1 MISVPEE
8 GAPWE
13 ANEPDIMAGE
23 AAASRVLAKRRALG
37 ITQEDLAQAAGV
49 SRQAIGAIESG
60 RAQPGVALALAIA
73 RTLQTTAEE
82 LFGERREEEL
92 RVNAD
97 EPLRR
102 GQRVVLAEF
111 GRRRIVRGLD
121 GAGSTSPVPESAQGI
136 VAEVSAGVAT
146 VRVLQGGLP
155 FERTVL
161 VSGCEI
167 GLGLLVRRLDARR
180 AHGLWFSA
188 SNRRAV
194 ADLAARRAHV
204 AAIHGSKD
212 ELKRAVAL
220 DSAAGSLGRLR
231 RFELAAGEA
240 GWLVPKGNPLG
251 LRGARDLSRA
261 RARLVNRPA
270 GSAARALLDA
280 ELRRASLDAR
290 RLPGYE
296 RELAG
301 QLDVARAIAQG
312 FADAG
317 IGSAAAA
324 GVCGLD
330 FIPLRA
336 EACVL
341 LVPQACM
348 EHPGVAE
355 LLETLRSAAF
365 RSDLEALG
373 PYDARRI
380 GEEVRSSA

>member
-251 LRGARDLSRA
+251 LRERCSTRNCDAPHSTRGACRATSASSRGSSTSRERSHRGSPTPGSEA
-261 RARLVNRPA
+261 PRRLGSA
-270 GSAARALLDA
+270 GSTSSRCAPKRACCSSR
-280 ELRRASLDAR
+280 RRAWNTLASPSCWR
-290 RLPGYE
+290 RCAP
-296 RELAG
+296 
-301 QLDVARAIAQG
+301 QP
-312 FADAG
+312 
-317 IGSAAAA
+317 SAATSK
-324 GVCGLD
+324 L
-330 FIPLRA
+330 
-336 EACVL
+336 
-341 LVPQACM
+341 
-348 EHPGVAE
+348 
-355 LLETLRSAAF
+355 
-365 RSDLEALG
+365 
-373 PYDARRI
+373 
-380 GEEVRSSA
+380 

>member
-1 MISVPEE
+1 
-8 GAPWE
+8 
-13 ANEPDIMAGE
+13 
-23 AAASRVLAKRRALG
+23 
-37 ITQEDLAQAAGV
+37 
-49 SRQAIGAIESG
+49 
-60 RAQPGVALALAIA
+60 
-73 RTLQTTAEE
+73 
-82 LFGERREEEL
+82 
-92 RVNAD
+92 
-97 EPLRR
+97 
-102 GQRVVLAEF
+102 
-111 GRRRIVRGLD
+111 
-121 GAGSTSPVPESAQGI
+121 
-136 VAEVSAGVAT
+136 
-146 VRVLQGGLP
+146 
-155 FERTVL
+155 
-161 VSGCEI
+161 
-167 GLGLLVRRLDARR
+167 
-180 AHGLWFSA
+180 
-188 SNRRAV
+188 
-194 ADLAARRAHV
+194 
-204 AAIHGSKD
+204 
-212 ELKRAVAL
+212 
-220 DSAAGSLGRLR
+220 
-231 RFELAAGEA
+231 
-240 GWLVPKGNPLG
+240 
-251 LRGARDLSRA
+251 
-261 RARLVNRPA
+261 
-270 GSAARALLDA
+270 A

-290 RLPGYE
+290 RQPGYE